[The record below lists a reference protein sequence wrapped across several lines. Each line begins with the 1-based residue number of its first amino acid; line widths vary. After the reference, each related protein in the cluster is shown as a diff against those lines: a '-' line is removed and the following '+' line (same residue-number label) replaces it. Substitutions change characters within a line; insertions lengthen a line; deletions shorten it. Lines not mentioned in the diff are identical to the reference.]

1 VQALGQGLSAANKR
15 CDDLAA
21 LAIDA
26 TVIAD
31 HIGTILVVTGVLTAA
46 AVVGFVFP
54 RPFLAVLVGMSTD
67 DARTIVIGRHWGLLI
82 GLIGGLL
89 IYAAYHAEARI
100 PIMCVAIIEKLALA
114 AIAIA
119 SPLRRRPLTMT
130 IVGADVV
137 MALFFLVFL
146 AQFGR

>member
-1 VQALGQGLSAANKR
+1 M
-15 CDDLAA
+15 
-21 LAIDA
+21 
-26 TVIAD
+26 IAD
-31 HIGTILVVTGVLTAA
+31 HIDTILVVTGVLTAA

-67 DARTIVIGRHWGLLI
+67 DARTIVIVRHWGLLI

-89 IYAAYHAEARI
+89 IYAAYHTEART
-100 PIMCVAIIEKLALA
+100 PVMCVAIIEKLALA

-137 MALFFLVFL
+137 MALLFLMFL
-146 AQFGR
+146 AQLGR